1 MVEIPIPAKK
11 IKIEGIKDH
20 IKPVTNKHYTESEL
34 YIKLQLGVLHSLR
47 AGRRTLGPPT
57 AVNAQQLSA
66 LVPIVLLYAQ
76 QVVHKGGN
84 VVTDSKLQV
93 IKFCGQFVVQL
104 TAVKTCIFHQSGVC
118 KQYKFQSSNPLLF
131 TGLPRPNGPINT
143 SSPWKWLCVWQYQQ
157 LAIFTH
163 QPA

>member
-1 MVEIPIPAKK
+1 MVEIPIPTKK

-57 AVNAQQLSA
+57 AVNAQQLSV
-66 LVPIVLLYAQ
+66 LVPVVLMYAQ
-76 QVVHKGGN
+76 QVIQKGGN

-93 IKFCGQFVVQL
+93 NFLVNCFIVSNSLQKHFLIG
-104 TAVKTCIFHQSGVC
+104 KSGVC
-118 KQYKFQSSNPLLF
+118 EY
-131 TGLPRPNGPINT
+131 
-143 SSPWKWLCVWQYQQ
+143 
-157 LAIFTH
+157 
-163 QPA
+163 

>member
-47 AGRRTLGPPT
+47 AGRRTHGPPT

-66 LVPIVLLYAQ
+66 LVPLVLIYAQ
-76 QVVHKGGN
+76 QIVQQGGN

-93 IKFCGQFVVQL
+93 NFFCIIRF
-104 TAVKTCIFHQSGVC
+104 
-118 KQYKFQSSNPLLF
+118 
-131 TGLPRPNGPINT
+131 
-143 SSPWKWLCVWQYQQ
+143 
-157 LAIFTH
+157 
-163 QPA
+163 